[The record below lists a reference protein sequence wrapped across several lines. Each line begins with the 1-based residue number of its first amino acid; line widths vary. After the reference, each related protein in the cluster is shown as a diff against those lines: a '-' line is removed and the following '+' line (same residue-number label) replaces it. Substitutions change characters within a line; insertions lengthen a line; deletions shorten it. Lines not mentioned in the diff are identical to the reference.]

1 MPVIV
6 FDLDDTL
13 YEELSFVYS
22 GLRAVAGYLQTEA
35 GIDEKESFSVM
46 YSELHSVGR
55 GKIFDRVLDKYGL
68 FTRIRVSRCL
78 SVYRSHK
85 PVIML
90 YPDAAQCLHDHKE
103 IPLYI
108 VTDGHKLVQQRKL
121 EALGLCSEGSGIRR
135 CFISRRFGIHN
146 EKPSPHCFQIICGL
160 ENVQPDEV
168 IYVGDNPHKDFV
180 GIKPLGFRTVRIMRG
195 NHHFVEMPPEYEA
208 DHRISSLGELS
219 QLI

>member
-1 MPVIV
+1 MSVIV

-13 YEELSFVYS
+13 YEELTFVYS
-22 GLRAVAGYLQTEA
+22 GLKAVAGYLQAEA
-35 GIDEKESFSVM
+35 GIDEVESFNVM
-46 YSELHSVGR
+46 YSELHSAGR
-55 GKIFDRVLDKYGL
+55 GKIFDRVLDKHGIL
-68 FTRIRVSRCL
+68 TQSRVSRCL

-85 PVIML
+85 PEIML
-90 YPDAAQCLHDHKE
+90 YPDAIQCLHDQE
-103 IPLYI
+103 APLYI

-121 EALGLCSEGSGIRR
+121 EALGLNTNVSGIRKS
-135 CFISRRFGIHN
+135 FISRRFGIHN
-146 EKPSPHCFQIICGL
+146 EKPSPHCFQIICRL

-195 NHHFVEMPPEYEA
+195 NHCLVEMPPEYEA
-208 DHRISSLGELS
+208 DHRISSLVELT